1 MRKYLPQGNYIR
13 FLAKKQNPVDGSA
26 VSSSSLRQK
35 DVVGSETLLAVPN
48 VLYITFW
55 MNILPNA
62 IRFLSCISRNYSSRN
77 FYYHCFSCK
86 LVRLGC
92 ENRIVFLHLPA
103 IDIDVL
109 EGKNKGG
116 GSLFAFSFVD
126 DSNLCFVVFTTNDI
140 EIDSATTVYRTD
152 SFAPVERERKVI
164 TQLVRTPIYI

>member
-1 MRKYLPQGNYIR
+1 MN
-13 FLAKKQNPVDGSA
+13 FLTYS
-26 VSSSSLRQK
+26 
-35 DVVGSETLLAVPN
+35 
-48 VLYITFW
+48 
-55 MNILPNA
+55 

-92 ENRIVFLHLPA
+92 EDRVVFFHLSA

-116 GSLFAFSFVD
+116 GVLFALSFVD
-126 DSNLCFVVFTTNDI
+126 DSNLCFVVFTANDI
-140 EIDSATTVYRTD
+140 EIDSSTIVYRTNT
-152 SFAPVERERKVI
+152 FAPVERERKVI